1 MQTIDQR
8 VVVLEQAANTIS
20 AVTINAL
27 LAIIT
32 SVTKLDSVDKKA
44 LKAELEDLKS
54 VEVQNGNQEQYA
66 GIISLLQSRIS

>member
-32 SVTKLDSVDKKA
+32 SVTKLDSVDKQA